1 MLTYDITPF
10 PGILSENW
18 DSKALSVY
26 KCSNEGLMFEKHELV
41 AHNNWPSRVV
51 GTAELTSMT

>member
-18 DSKALSVY
+18 DSKTLSVY
-26 KCSNEGLMFEKHELV
+26 KGSNEGLMKRELV

>member
-1 MLTYDITPF
+1 MFT
-10 PGILSENW
+10 GILSENC

-26 KCSNEGLMFEKHELV
+26 KCSNEGLMFEKRELV